1 MCISVSVSLSVSASV
16 SYPRPYPYKWN
27 RRAFTV
33 IGSMADDTLNV
44 SLLFPSLR
52 VLEVVLADYD
62 VQIPGWNGD
71 QLIRSARDNHRQNVQ
86 VAGSWLEWGPA
97 DQICT
102 RQSQTDGAGFW
113 LE

>member
-1 MCISVSVSLSVSASV
+1 MGIRVHIRIRIPIRIRILSVSASV
-16 SYPRPYPYKWN
+16 SYPRPYPYKWS

-71 QLIRSARDNHRQNVQ
+71 QLIRSARENH
-86 VAGSWLEWGPA
+86 
-97 DQICT
+97 T
-102 RQSQTDGAGFW
+102 
-113 LE
+113 

>member
-1 MCISVSVSLSVSASV
+1 MSISVPVSVSYP
-16 SYPRPYPYKWN
+16 YPRPYPHPCLYPYKWT

-62 VQIPGWNGD
+62 VQVPGWNGD
-71 QLIRSARDNHRQNVQ
+71 KPIRSAQDNH
-86 VAGSWLEWGPA
+86 
-97 DQICT
+97 T
-102 RQSQTDGAGFW
+102 
-113 LE
+113 

>member
-1 MCISVSVSLSVSASV
+1 MGIRVHIRIVSLSVFV
-16 SYPRPYPYKWN
+16 SYPYPRPYQYPCPYPYKWT

-62 VQIPGWNGD
+62 VQVPGWNGD
-71 QLIRSARDNHRQNVQ
+71 QSIRSAQD
-86 VAGSWLEWGPA
+86 
-97 DQICT
+97 
-102 RQSQTDGAGFW
+102 SQK
-113 LE
+113 